1 VNFIVIRVANTFL
14 TRGERSITH
23 SHFAQ
28 MVAPPPRK
36 RTKKGGKDGN
46 QGTEDGK
53 DGNQETE
60 DGNRVTKDDILIPA
74 DTNAEW
80 REKFN
85 EKINKELK
93 SIKEKGA
100 TSVLLEDEFRAIV
113 NYLLEVQ
120 KSGSNDNGT
129 VHGGDTN
136 PSNGTTN
143 EESTRRRTKIF
154 FYLVAF

>member
-1 VNFIVIRVANTFL
+1 M
-14 TRGERSITH
+14 SK
-23 SHFAQ
+23 
-28 MVAPPPRK
+28 PPPTK
-36 RTKKGGKDGN
+36 RPKKGG
-46 QGTEDGK
+46 
-53 DGNQETE
+53 
-60 DGNRVTKDDILIPA
+60 DDIFIPA
-74 DTNAEW
+74 DIPAETNVEW

-85 EKINKELK
+85 EKINEELK

-136 PSNGTTN
+136 P
-143 EESTRRRTKIF
+143 
-154 FYLVAF
+154 